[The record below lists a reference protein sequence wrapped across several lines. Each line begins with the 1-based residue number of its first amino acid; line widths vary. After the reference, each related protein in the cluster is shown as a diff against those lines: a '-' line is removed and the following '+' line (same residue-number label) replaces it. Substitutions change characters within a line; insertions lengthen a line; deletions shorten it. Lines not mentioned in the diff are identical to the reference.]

1 MMAFIGAWMIV
12 AGLMLVLGFWPVTL
26 IMGGL
31 ALLAVFSSR

>member
-1 MMAFIGAWMIV
+1 MLMFVGAWMIV

-31 ALLAVFSSR
+31 VLLAVCGR